1 MFLFKQSM
9 YQIIDLYKNTEK
21 YVFNPFLGLLYTVS
35 GYENQKDYLGLDEK
49 CPYKNLI
56 LNPFLLQKRAVDRIP
71 TITAFAKIYAKLLV
85 FLCKY
90 CYPIAYLLSFCRLN
104 LYANAGEANMAF
116 RNIIRNKPQKIL
128 CLSRSIFIATTSA
141 KFKESGAMFIGCFF
155 PSRHMHAWIV
165 EEGMHADVY
174 DYYWIMYTPV
184 AMMK

>member
-1 MFLFKQSM
+1 M
-9 YQIIDLYKNTEK
+9 YQTIDLYKNTDK
-21 YVFNPFLGLLYTVS
+21 YVFNPFLGFLYTVS
-35 GYENQKDYLGLDEK
+35 GYKNQKDYLGLDEK
-49 CPYKNLI
+49 CPYQNLI
-56 LNPFLLQKRAVDRIP
+56 LNPFLLQKREVDRIP

-141 KFKESGAMFIGCFF
+141 KFKHSGTMFIGCFF
-155 PSRHMHAWIV
+155 PSRHMHAWVI

-174 DYYWIMYTPV
+174 DNGWIMYTPV